1 MDDAVFHFFCKGIHL
16 GRETQF
22 VAVFVSLATLIA
34 DNILSAKLVVLEEVT
49 TGRCPLVNLVG
60 RAVAHMG
67 DVVVGLYVVGHFAQ
81 TTPAEIGLH
90 LVLVTPLV
98 AQTPD
103 GIVVVR
109 YQGLATQHALF
120 LIVVE
125 GNAVAALEHV
135 VSIVHISEGTSV
147 GQAVVLL
154 EAE

>member
-1 MDDAVFHFFCKGIHL
+1 M
-16 GRETQF
+16 
-22 VAVFVSLATLIA
+22 VSVATLIA
-34 DNILSAKLVVLEEVT
+34 DNFLSAKFVVLEEVT
-49 TGRCPLVNLVG
+49 TCRCPLVNLVG
-60 RAVAHMG
+60 RAVAHVG

-109 YQGLATQHALF
+109 YQGLATQHALL
-120 LIVVE
+120 LIAME

-135 VSIVHISEGTSV
+135 VSVVHISKGASV

-154 EAE
+154 KTE

>member
-1 MDDAVFHFFCKGIHL
+1 M
-16 GRETQF
+16 
-22 VAVFVSLATLIA
+22 
-34 DNILSAKLVVLEEVT
+34 
-49 TGRCPLVNLVG
+49 
-60 RAVAHMG
+60 
-67 DVVVGLYVVGHFAQ
+67 
-81 TTPAEIGLH
+81 
-90 LVLVTPLV
+90 LVTPLV

-109 YQGLATQHALF
+109 HQGLATQHALF

-125 GNAVAALEHV
+125 GNAVAALEHI